1 MQGMFL
7 QDDWEAS
14 QLKGGSCLW
23 WGMSSR
29 LSMIPVLPK
38 NLKNKTK
45 TDTKK
50 DKIISDQLN
59 CNQEQSS
66 QV

>member
-1 MQGMFL
+1 
-7 QDDWEAS
+7 
-14 QLKGGSCLW
+14 
-23 WGMSSR
+23 MSSR
-29 LSMIPVLPK
+29 LSMIQVLPK

-59 CNQEQSS
+59 CNQKQSS